1 MLRAIVRLLK
11 ALNSESEPGQISL
24 ALCFSMIVGFTPFFS
39 LHNFL
44 VFLLVLVLRV
54 NLSTFI
60 LGLILFSGV
69 AYLLDPIF
77 HWIGLAVL
85 TISGLEGI
93 WTAFYNMTLLRL
105 AKFNNSIVMGSF
117 LFSLV
122 LFAPLYFIVNKII
135 MQYREHVLAWVQK
148 TRIMQAFKATKLYSI
163 FATYYQL
170 RGGV

>member
-1 MLRAIVRLLK
+1 MLRAIAKILK
-11 ALNSESEPGQISL
+11 TLNSETEPGQISL
-24 ALCFSMIVGFTPFFS
+24 ALCFSMIVGFTPLFS

-85 TISGLEGI
+85 TSSGLEGI

-122 LFAPLYFIVNKII
+122 LFAPFTL
-135 MQYREHVLAWVQK
+135 L
-148 TRIMQAFKATKLYSI
+148 RIK
-163 FATYYQL
+163 
-170 RGGV
+170 